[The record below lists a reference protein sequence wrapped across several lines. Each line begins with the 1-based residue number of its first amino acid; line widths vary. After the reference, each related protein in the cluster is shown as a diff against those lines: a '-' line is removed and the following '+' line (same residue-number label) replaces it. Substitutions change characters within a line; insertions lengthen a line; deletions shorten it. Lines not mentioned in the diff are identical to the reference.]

1 MTVKKK
7 ILIVEDEPDVS
18 RYLQAL
24 FEDNG
29 YDTLTALDGVE
40 GYRLAKSGKPD
51 LISLDIAM
59 PNQSGVRTYRQYNK
73 DPDLKHIPVII
84 VSAIGDDIKR
94 FLNKLSGFEKPAGFM
109 GKPIHEKKLI
119 KMAADILG

>member
-51 LISLDIAM
+51 LISLDIVM

-84 VSAIGDDIKR
+84 ISALGDDIKR
-94 FLNKLSGFEKPAGFM
+94 FLNKLGGFEKPAGFM
-109 GKPIHEKKLI
+109 GKPIHEEKLI
-119 KMAADILG
+119 EMVVDILG

>member
-59 PNQSGVRTYRQYNK
+59 PNQSGTRTYRQYNK

-84 VSAIGDDIKR
+84 ISAMGDDIKR
-94 FLNKLSGFEKPAGFM
+94 YLNKLSGFEKPAGFM
-109 GKPIHEKKLI
+109 GKPIHEEKLI
-119 KMAADILG
+119 KMVGDILG